1 MCLRSVLRN
10 RGLDYEPNKY
20 GRISR
25 CLLKNC
31 FVSSLL
37 VLVYAVFKI
46 DGSVGDT
53 LLTLHVPVCKTYC
66 ATQTDIVL
74 LKGLRQA
81 MQMTKEEFST
91 LTSAEKEN

>member
-1 MCLRSVLRN
+1 MGESAGGGV
-10 RGLDYEPNKY
+10 
-20 GRISR
+20 RIAFF
-25 CLLKNC
+25 K
-31 FVSSLL
+31 F
-37 VLVYAVFKI
+37 AVFKI

-53 LLTLHVPVCKTYC
+53 VLTLHLSVCKTYC

-74 LKGLRQA
+74 LKGLQQA